1 MNAEARYILIVVG
14 ISIAIGVFAV
24 AWFLSYVPDGVR
36 V

>member
-24 AWFLSYVPDGVR
+24 VWFPS
-36 V
+36 